1 MIADYYFVFP
11 SQEAALAALQP
22 FYHQPVTTSVDEE
35 TGETVETPDGDP
47 YLVMH
52 SPDYALDIIG
62 HIFEPTGVTLVD
74 ADDIPYPEMAQ
85 VDGWHVNLRLRGEAR
100 RQDAEALAEFIV
112 EPATPYRVWL

>member
-11 SQEAALAALQP
+11 SEEAALAALQP
-22 FYHQPVTTSVDEE
+22 FYHQPE
-35 TGETVETPDGDP
+35 DGDP

-74 ADDIPYPEMAQ
+74 ADDIPYPEMAHI
-85 VDGWHVNLRLRGEAR
+85 DCWHVNLRLQGEAR